1 MKKRLRLKKWVKVVF
16 AFIIMI
22 LLLIISEQGY
32 RRAVDTC
39 VSNGGDLQV
48 CSRGLRWNIIV

>member
-1 MKKRLRLKKWVKVVF
+1 MKKRLRLKKWVKVTI
-16 AFIIMI
+16 AFIVMI

-48 CSRGLRWNIIV
+48 CSRGLR

>member
-16 AFIIMI
+16 AFIVMI
-22 LLLIISEQGY
+22 LLLIILEQGY

-48 CSRGLRWNIIV
+48 CSRCLR